1 MGQYYK
7 PSSIEKK
14 QHVYS
19 HDYDNGLKL
28 MEHSY
33 VGNNFVNAVMGL
45 LIEGGA
51 WYKDRIVWAGDYA
64 DGENGEDSENLY
76 HIVGENNIKPEVKE
90 LPKAYRYLC
99 NHTIKQFV
107 DLDTITEAQDGWT
120 IHPLPLLTCDG
131 NGRGGGDY
139 RGTNPLVGTW
149 AKHSIS
155 IETVQPEGY
164 AQISGNFIE

>member
-7 PSSIEKK
+7 PTSIEKK

-19 HDYDNGLKL
+19 HDYDAGLKL

-33 VGNNFVNAVMGL
+33 IGNTFVSVVENM

-64 DGENGEDSENLY
+64 DGENGEESENLY
-76 HIVGENNIKPEVKE
+76 HIVGENKVNPEAKE
-90 LPKAYRYLC
+90 LPKQYRYLC
-99 NHTIKQFV
+99 NHTLQQFV
-107 DLDTITEAQDGWT
+107 DFTHITPAADGWT
-120 IHPLPLLTCDG
+120 IHPLPLLTADG
-131 NGRGGGDY
+131 NGRGGGDF
-139 RGTNPLVGTW
+139 RGENPLVGMW

-164 AQISGNFIE
+164 LEINGNFKE